1 MISGAQTVVE
11 IPHVAQAMGSI
22 PSGLF
27 ILTTGRGDAATGLL
41 TSFVQQV
48 GLDPLA
54 VTVAIKRDRD
64 VAELIRKE
72 KAFCLS
78 ILRRESKQLLAHFA
92 RGFEE
97 NEPAF
102 EGLCTELCELGIPY
116 LSDAHGH
123 LVCELIGESTW
134 TDHVLFCA
142 TVIAGACHGD
152 GEPWIHVRKNGLSY

>member
-1 MISGAQTVVE
+1 MVE
-11 IPHVAQAMGSI
+11 IPNAAQAMGSI

-27 ILTTGRGDAATGLL
+27 ILTTGRGNEATGLL
-41 TSFVQQV
+41 TSFVQQA
-48 GLDPLA
+48 GFDPLA
-54 VTVAIKRDRD
+54 VTVAIQRQRD

-78 ILRRESKQLLAHFA
+78 ILHRESKQLLAHFA

-97 NEPAF
+97 GEPAF
-102 EGLCTELCELGIPY
+102 EGLSTELCDVGIPY

-123 LVCELIGESTW
+123 LVCELIGENTW

-142 TVIAGACHGD
+142 RVIGGACHGD
-152 GEPWIHVRKNGLSY
+152 GEPWIHLRKSGSSY